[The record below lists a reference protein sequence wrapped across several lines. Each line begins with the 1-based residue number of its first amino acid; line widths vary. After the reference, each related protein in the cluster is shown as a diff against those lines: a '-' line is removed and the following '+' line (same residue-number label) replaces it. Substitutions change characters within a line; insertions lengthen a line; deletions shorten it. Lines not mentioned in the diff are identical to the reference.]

1 MRYVLITVGVV
12 VGLVVVAV
20 ALLVLNLV
28 LASGRQ
34 TKRARAKRAPVM
46 DAIAAGGDPD
56 PDAVRRLAA
65 DPEARNALYDAMAAA
80 GKAAL
85 FPPEFRTRRAY
96 AESDLLYWL
105 CHPNELQQPPDEIQL
120 AEIVSLPSDAG
131 PVEYYLF
138 RFRTNPPHFASDKG
152 WMAGVSGPYAK
163 GTSVPSEAP
172 GGTSSELEPYGAR
185 TPQEHVQVFHDKA
198 VAAGALDAL
207 KAQATPTTA

>member
-12 VGLVVVAV
+12 VGVVVIGFL
-20 ALLVLNLV
+20 LLVLNLV

-34 TKRARAKRAPVM
+34 KKRARARLAPVM
-46 DAIAAGGDPD
+46 DAIEAGGQPD
-56 PDAVRRLAA
+56 PAAVRKVAA
-65 DPEARNALYDAMAAA
+65 DPETRNALYDAMAEA

-96 AESDLLYWL
+96 AESDLVYWL
-105 CHPNELQQPPDEIQL
+105 CHPNELRQAPDEIQL
-120 AEIVSLPSDAG
+120 AQIISLPSEAG

-138 RFRTNPPHFASDKG
+138 RFRTNPPHFANDKG

-163 GTSVPSEAP
+163 GTTVPAEAP

-185 TPQEHVQVFHDKA
+185 TPQEHVQFFHDKA
-198 VAAGALDAL
+198 VAAGALDTL
-207 KAQATPTTA
+207 KAQPTPV